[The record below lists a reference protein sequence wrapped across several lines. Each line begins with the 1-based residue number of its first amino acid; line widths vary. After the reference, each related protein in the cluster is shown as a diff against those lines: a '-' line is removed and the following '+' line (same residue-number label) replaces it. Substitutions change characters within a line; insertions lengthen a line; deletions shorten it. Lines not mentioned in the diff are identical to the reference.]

1 MTNVFRVF
9 LASPGDV
16 PAERNALSRVVDEVN
31 VTTAPLV
38 DCRLEAVRWET
49 HSSPDTGRPQ
59 QVINEQI
66 GEYDIF
72 IGAMWRRFGTPSGVA
87 GSGTEE
93 EFRIAY
99 KRLEESPQL
108 ALMFYFCEAP
118 FYPKT
123 MDELDQMKRVLQF
136 RQELEGKALAWSY
149 EDHGLFEA
157 TIRKHLCMRL
167 PTLVERRTG
176 TKKALAKPND
186 SSIDDLRVLWP
197 KMSSEVQRAF
207 SIAYNE
213 NRLAGDPGI
222 QTRDLIAAL
231 LRIESP
237 TLQQVVSDIPSEALP
252 EPTKGPVSEEA
263 YVIEERPW
271 LSGCVASSVRRLGK
285 SLPPGQSLT
294 ATDIFA
300 DIAKNGTGSS
310 VALLRK
316 HNVGPSEIDTI
327 LRSRN
332 IEVVGA

>member
-16 PAERNALSRVVDEVN
+16 PAEREALSRVVDEVN
-31 VTTAPLV
+31 VTTAPLF
-38 DCRLEAVRWET
+38 DCRLEGVRWET
-49 HSSPDTGRPQ
+49 HSAPDAGRPQ

-66 GEYDIF
+66 SEYDVF
-72 IGAMWRRFGTPSGVA
+72 IGVMWRRFGTPSGVA

-99 KRLEESPQL
+99 KRWEESHQL

-123 MDELDQMKRVLQF
+123 LDELDQMKRVLIF
-136 RQELEGKALAWSY
+136 REELDGKALVWSY
-149 EDHGLFEA
+149 EDHRSFEA

-167 PTLVERRTG
+167 PTLAESRACIKR
-176 TKKALAKPND
+176 ARAKPDDN
-186 SSIDDLRVLWP
+186 SINALRALWP
-197 KMSSEVQRAF
+197 KMSADLQRAF

-222 QTRDLIAAL
+222 QTRDLFAAL
-231 LRIESP
+231 LRVESP
-237 TLQQVVSDIPSEALP
+237 DLQQVVTDIPRAALP
-252 EPTKGPVSEEA
+252 EPTKGPVSDET

-271 LSGCVASSVRRLGK
+271 LSGCVASSIRRLGK
-285 SLPPGQSLT
+285 SLPPGRSLA

-316 HNVGPSEIDTI
+316 HNVGPGEIDTI

-332 IEVVGA
+332 IEVVSA

>member
-1 MTNVFRVF
+1 
-9 LASPGDV
+9 
-16 PAERNALSRVVDEVN
+16 
-31 VTTAPLV
+31 
-38 DCRLEAVRWET
+38 
-49 HSSPDTGRPQ
+49 
-59 QVINEQI
+59 VINEQI

-237 TLQQVVSDIPSEALP
+237 TLQQVVTDIPSEALP

-332 IEVVGA
+332 IEVVGS